1 MNSEIKKLM
10 STENDM
16 KRKVLY
22 RKLALKYHPNKGG
35 NAENFKKIQDAYEH
49 KPVEVTRYTPNG
61 QKIDSV
67 KAIFKPRETVDEFYK
82 RLRPNVSFKNI
93 YNKNR
98 KFVQSNKRFREGNTN
113 MSGYFPVRSNANNAT
128 ILRLVKNVGGRMVL
142 STKDRGYLI
151 LI

>member
-1 MNSEIKKLM
+1 MNSEINKLM
-10 STENDM
+10 SMENDI

-35 NAENFKKIQDAYEH
+35 NPEDFKKIQNAYEH
-49 KPVEVTRYTPNG
+49 KPIEVTRYTPDG

-67 KAIFKPRETVDEFYK
+67 KAIFKPKETIDEFYK
-82 RLRPNVSFKNI
+82 RVRPNVSFKNV

-98 KFVQSNKRFREGNTN
+98 KFVQSNRRFREANLN
-113 MSGYFPVRSNANNAT
+113 VFGYFPVKSNANNAT
-128 ILRLVKNVGGRMVL
+128 ILRLVKNVGGRVVL

>member
-1 MNSEIKKLM
+1 MNSEIQKLM
-10 STENDM
+10 SMENDM
-16 KRKVLY
+16 KRKILY

-35 NAENFKKIQDAYEH
+35 SDENFKKIQNAYEH
-49 KPVEVTRYTPNG
+49 KPVEITRYTPNG

-82 RLRPNVSFKNI
+82 RLRPNVSFKNTYI
-93 YNKNR
+93 KNR
-98 KFVQSNKRFREGNTN
+98 KFVQSNKRFREGNAN
-113 MSGYFPVRSNANNAT
+113 IIGYFPVRSNANNAT